1 MASLHTLAFE
11 IGTEEIPAFDLDQAT
26 KQLEKMA
33 PEALDAARIP
43 HGAVEVYSS
52 PRRLIVLAHD
62 VADETEALVEEH
74 KGPSAKIAFD
84 AEGNPT
90 KAASGFARGKGVD
103 VSALELREVDG
114 TPYVYAVKNI
124 PASPVRELLPGVL
137 EGLITGISWP
147 KSCRWGVRTEY
158 FSRPVRWLVALL
170 DDEVVPV
177 EFAGLTSGR
186 ATRGHRVLAPG
197 EHEVATA
204 SQLIDVVRAAFV
216 VPSQAEREAAVRAGV
231 AAIEERTGARA
242 ELPAKTLLE
251 VVNLCEYPTVLMGTF
266 DEEFLQVPEEII
278 VDAMLM
284 HQRYF
289 PLYDAEGKLTNHF
302 IVVSNGDPKA
312 ADVITGGNERV
323 VRARLSDAKFFYD
336 EDRKRPL
343 ESYVEKLD
351 TVVFQEQLGTVR
363 AKTDRIVALADH
375 LAAAAGLSDGDAA
388 DAHRAA
394 FLCKADLVTNA
405 VVEFTSVQGVMG
417 AYYAEASG
425 ENEQVARAIG
435 DHYRPRFSGDE
446 PPASLVGKVVATAD
460 KLDTICGLFAVGQG
474 PTGSSDPFA
483 LRRSALGILTML
495 TDEGQGAALEVSLVD
510 AIDAS
515 LDAYEKGGID
525 FDRAAVRAEVIDFF
539 ITRTKVMVRDAGNG
553 ADTIDAVLAVGVQE
567 PVEFIRRVA
576 ALETARAEEQEA
588 FDDLATAYARANNL
602 RDASLGVEVD
612 ESLLTEVEHALSC
625 AVVQAEGRVSR
636 ALEADDYPAALA
648 ELASLRKPVD
658 LFFERIMVMDEDE
671 AMRANR
677 LRLLNRFVAVFENV
691 ADFGKMA
698 KQG

>member
-495 TDEGQGAALEVSLVD
+495 TGEGQGAALEVSLVD

-602 RDASLGVEVD
+602 RDASLGIEVD

-671 AMRANR
+671 ALRANR

>member
-124 PASPVRELLPGVL
+124 PASPVRELVPGVL

-147 KSCRWGVRTEY
+147 KSCRWGVRTED

-375 LAAAAGLSDGDAA
+375 LAAAAGLSEGDAA

-495 TDEGQGAALEVSLVD
+495 TGEGQGAALEVSLVD

-671 AMRANR
+671 ALRANR